1 MGGNNAPFGCS
12 EASPAVQPHPI
23 YLNETCFDRPFYTPQ
38 KKGLGIRHRGVGLRR
53 HRRQG
58 ARAGWGARAGGTAGR
73 LARFVFRVGLKPKLK
88 VGAGQGDAGV
98 PLG

>member
-23 YLNETCFDRPFYTPQ
+23 YLNETCFDRPFYTP
-38 KKGLGIRHRGVGLRR
+38 KKRGWGSGIGVSVCDAT
-53 HRRQG
+53 G
-58 ARAGWGARAGGTAGR
+58 ARVHGRGGTAGR